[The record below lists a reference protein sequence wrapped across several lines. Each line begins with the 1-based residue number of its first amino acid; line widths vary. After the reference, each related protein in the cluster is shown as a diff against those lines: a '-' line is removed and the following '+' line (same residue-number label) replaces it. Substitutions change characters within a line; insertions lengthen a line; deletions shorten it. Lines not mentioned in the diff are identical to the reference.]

1 MSHPPSKAPAGT
13 PAPAPPAPP
22 LLLPTAFVLVVTAYA
37 SVLVTRLANAPVLTT
52 RHLAPLGIY
61 TAALLTVGLVLRLVR
76 YRGDG
81 PLVGAVMTLCGLGVV
96 LQTRLGTLQIGQI
109 LAPSEMAFPLGVFAM
124 LAVFLLFRRERHARL
139 EGTWW
144 LCLLAALAT
153 LVGLLVLGRRFR
165 GGVFLAGNINP
176 VEVVKPLLIVFLAA
190 VLVGHGTRLRR
201 RFLLLP
207 IPPISVVA
215 TVAVLW
221 MLPMAL
227 LVAQRDFGLITL
239 MNGVLLAMLYS
250 VTHRSGYLL
259 GGMGAVVLLARYAV
273 PLAAHAQRRFEAWQD
288 PFANP
293 TGSGWQILQGLAA
306 LYSGGLMGVGIGAG
320 TPQVVPISESD
331 FVYAIYGEELGY
343 IGCGLLLALY
353 VLLTARGFGI
363 AARVRNEFSS
373 VLAVGLTACVALQT
387 LINVGGVTKA
397 IPLTGITL
405 PFISHGGSSLVTFMA
420 MTGLLMAISEPD
432 RATDAPGSRR
442 KGLGA
447 RG

>member
-1 MSHPPSKAPAGT
+1 MSRTPSSPT
-13 PAPAPPAPP
+13 PAPAPRPAAPP
-22 LLLPTAFVLVVTAYA
+22 LLLPTALVLVVTAYA
-37 SVLVTRLANAPVLTT
+37 SVLVTRLANAPVLSA

-61 TAALLTVGLVLRLVR
+61 TAALLVVGLVLRLAR

-81 PLVGAVMTLCGLGVV
+81 PLVGAVMALCGLGVV
-96 LQTRLGTLQIGQI
+96 LQTRLGTLQIGQA
-109 LAPSEMAFPLGVFAM
+109 LAPSELAFPLGVFAM
-124 LAVFLLFRRERHARL
+124 LAVFLLCRRERHARL
-139 EGTWW
+139 EAGWW

-153 LVGLLVLGRRFR
+153 LGGLLLLGRRFR
-165 GGVFLAGNINP
+165 GGVFLAGNVNP

-190 VLVGHGTRLRR
+190 VLVGHGAPLRR

-207 IPPISVVA
+207 VPPVHVVA
-215 TVAVLW
+215 TVALLW
-221 MLPMAL
+221 ALPMGL
-227 LVAQRDFGLITL
+227 MLAQRDLGLITL

-259 GGMGAVVLLARYAV
+259 CGMGAVVLMGRYAV

-288 PFANP
+288 PFASA

-320 TPQVVPISESD
+320 APQVVPISQSD
-331 FVYAIYGEELGY
+331 FIYAVYGEELGF

-353 VLLTARGFGI
+353 ILLAARGFGI
-363 AARVRNEFSS
+363 AARVRSEFSS
-373 VLAVGLTACVALQT
+373 VLAVGLTTCIALQT

-420 MTGLLMAISEPD
+420 MVGLLMAISEPAP
-432 RATDAPGSRR
+432 ATDAPG
-442 KGLGA
+442 G